1 MAKEV
6 DDALSRYEIHTASR
20 SLVSFLDN
28 LTNRYIRRSRRL
40 FRKSET
46 DDEKTTSYETLY
58 YVLCTMAQVAA
69 PFMPFVSEYIY
80 RTLTQ
85 QTSVHLTDRPASI
98 VPQGHE
104 ALAAQMRVV
113 QGIVS
118 A

>member
-1 MAKEV
+1 MTQEV

-40 FRKSET
+40 FWKAET

-58 YVLCTMAQVAA
+58 YVLCTMAQAAA

-80 RTLTQ
+80 RTLTHDL
-85 QTSVHLTDRPASI
+85 SVHLTDWPES
-98 VPQGHE
+98 VMPE
-104 ALAAQMRVV
+104 
-113 QGIVS
+113 
-118 A
+118 